1 MASESRNN
9 KKRNPNPQG
18 KGLVPILAG
27 LQQHMLRLQVPPKP
41 ITQIEMELFTSLF
54 VLQSEIRFNPAVG
67 QVYWLYSRAEGYRL
81 SLIGPDEWHREMPH
95 RFIGR
100 CELLEDRT
108 WTLELADEVARDDAF
123 LAHIERQR
131 AVFQAAMERA
141 GRVEDVLPTYVPS
154 LGYQSRVFAYIL
166 GRSLRRSMQLSG
178 IAALPYREAVAL
190 LPAPE

>member
-1 MASESRNN
+1 MAVMA
-9 KKRNPNPQG
+9 KRNPNPQG
-18 KGLVPILAG
+18 KGLVPILVG

-81 SLIGPDEWHREMPH
+81 SLIGPDEWHKAMPH

-108 WTLELADEVARDDAF
+108 WTLELEADVAQDTAF
-123 LAHIERQR
+123 IAHIEGQR
-131 AVFQAAMERA
+131 EIFQAALERA
-141 GRVEDVLPTYVPS
+141 EHVEDVLPTYVPT
-154 LGYQSRVFAYIL
+154 LGYQGRVFAYIL
-166 GRSLRRSMQLSG
+166 SRSLRRSMQLSG